1 MTASD
6 ATTWLPSV
14 NATLNG
20 LSALFILAGWWF
32 IKHERKLAHIA
43 SMVAALTTST
53 LFLACYLTYHWLKAG
68 HVTKFAH
75 DGWPRDVYI
84 PLLTSHTI
92 LAVAVLPMIICTVIP
107 ALRARY
113 DKHKRIAR
121 WTLPVWL
128 YVSVTGVLVYFWLYQ
143 WFPGPVQ

>member
-1 MTASD
+1 MTVSDLPVLNAS
-6 ATTWLPSV
+6 L
-14 NATLNG
+14 NA
-20 LSALFILAGWWF
+20 LSAVFIFAGWIF
-32 IKHERKLAHIA
+32 IRRGRRTAHIA
-43 SMVAALTTST
+43 CMVTALTTSA
-53 LFLACYLTYHWLKAG
+53 LFLASYLTYHYLKAG

-75 DGWPRDVYI
+75 EGWPRDVYL

-92 LAVAVLPMIICTVIP
+92 LAVAVLPMIICTVVP

-113 DKHKRIAR
+113 DRHKRIAR

-143 WFPGPVQ
+143 WFPGPVA